1 MHLTSTLSLPS
12 PSSAPSITNSQR
24 CAGKWPPCF
33 CWYHG
38 EWRRSGVR
46 AESRSSGLRN
56 ANAYRLRLNLRG
68 CGRWQSGS
76 SLLIVCF
83 NQALS
88 QGSGSC
94 RTSGICRLHRDVQW
108 KWEHRPEG
116 GGDECGLTPC
126 AVSNL
131 PALKT
136 TPFTLLCSVH
146 IIVVWILTHGLRFI
160 RTGWKYH
167 NYLSLSV
174 CGRLEKAVNELLNWL
189 WSAGTFS
196 HSL

>member
-1 MHLTSTLSLPS
+1 MHLASTLSLPT

-24 CAGKWPPCF
+24 CVGKWPPCL
-33 CWYHG
+33 CWCHG

-56 ANAYRLRLNLRG
+56 ANTYRLRLNLHG
-68 CGRWQSGS
+68 CGRWQSGTT
-76 SLLIVCF
+76 LLIVCF

-94 RTSGICRLHRDVQW
+94 RTSSICRLHRDVQW

-116 GGDECGLTPC
+116 EKNPECGLTAC
-126 AVSNL
+126 AVYNI
-131 PALKT
+131 PALET

-146 IIVVWILTHGLRFI
+146 IIVVWIVTHGLRFI
-160 RTGWKYH
+160 IDRSITT
-167 NYLSLSV
+167 LSLSLSQSV
-174 CGRLEKAVNELLNWL
+174 TGWRGRWMNY
-189 WSAGTFS
+189 
-196 HSL
+196 